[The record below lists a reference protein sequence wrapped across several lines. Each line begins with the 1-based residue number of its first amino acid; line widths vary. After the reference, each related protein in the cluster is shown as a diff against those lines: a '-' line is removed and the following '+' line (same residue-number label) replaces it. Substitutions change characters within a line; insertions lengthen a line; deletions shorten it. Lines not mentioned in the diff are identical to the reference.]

1 MFCLRL
7 WKLVYIT
14 DKEMSSM
21 KQNFLFLL
29 LLFLISGGNKLAM
42 LVLHP
47 MKHVQSCKLSPG
59 KTEAMKLLS
68 APLFL
73 DQH

>member
-1 MFCLRL
+1 MPMEAC
-7 WKLVYIT
+7 

-42 LVLHP
+42 LALRP

-59 KTEAMKLLS
+59 KTEAMKASVSSLIFGS
-68 APLFL
+68 ALRGR
-73 DQH
+73 